1 MFIKNNEIHCKMSI
15 ILQFIQY
22 YGDLNIH
29 HYDSINIY
37 NDIVYKKRKFI

>member
-1 MFIKNNEIHCKMSI
+1 MSI

-37 NDIVYKKRKFI
+37 NDIVYKTGIYKGDVKFYQ